1 MPLDTQAAI
10 SLTANQTGAQDLATV
25 SAPVSIARQF
35 FLANGTGAGQADKIW
50 HDRRNLGPST
60 GESLDLAGTGLL
72 DPITQAVLTF
82 VRIKGLYVASLS
94 ANLNDISVGANVV
107 NGWAAL
113 IGPTGASGGTVT
125 LKPGAAFMAF
135 TTDATGWPVTAGTGD
150 LLRVINL
157 AGTNS
162 VDYDV
167 VVIGSSA

>member
-10 SLTANQTGAQDLATV
+10 SLSANQTGAQDLATV

-50 HDRRNLGPST
+50 HDTRTLTASST
-60 GESLDLAGTGLL
+60 ENLDLAGTGLL

-82 VRIKGLYVASLS
+82 VRIKGLYVTAST
-94 ANLNDISVGANVV
+94 ANTNDVIVGANVA
-107 NGWAAL
+107 NGWATL

-135 TTDATGWPVTAGTGD
+135 TSDATAWPVTGGTGD
-150 LLRVINL
+150 LLKVTNS
-157 AGTNS
+157 AGGTS
-162 VDYDV
+162 VDYSI